1 MEERWAWH
9 CYDAI
14 RARDRF
20 VFHAA
25 IRKYG
30 VDAWN
35 HAALEMY
42 DTADA
47 AKLAEIRLIAEHQTF
62 CYEHPE
68 RGYNMTRGGEGTSGL
83 RWTDE
88 RRQRCSG
95 ANAPMYGR
103 RGALAP
109 AWGKPGTMLGRHH
122 TSEHKQHMREIMIG
136 RDITWKQKISESQP
150 TNRAVEQLLDGVV
163 IARHISLGAAE
174 RATKVPRSNV
184 WKCCNSRIKQ
194 AGGFQWRYLGA
205 Q

>member
-1 MEERWAWH
+1 MQRRSRKSSQHLRRVSTRTTTEPSRLDAVRFDGVIYVVYKHTNCVNDKAYIGWSSLTMEERWAWH

-62 CYEHPE
+62 CYE
-68 RGYNMTRGGEGTSGL
+68 
-83 RWTDE
+83 
-88 RRQRCSG
+88 
-95 ANAPMYGR
+95 
-103 RGALAP
+103 
-109 AWGKPGTMLGRHH
+109 
-122 TSEHKQHMREIMIG
+122 
-136 RDITWKQKISESQP
+136 
-150 TNRAVEQLLDGVV
+150 
-163 IARHISLGAAE
+163 
-174 RATKVPRSNV
+174 
-184 WKCCNSRIKQ
+184 
-194 AGGFQWRYLGA
+194 
-205 Q
+205 